1 MVLWEDAQ
9 VVVIVM
15 GVSGSGK
22 TTVGQRLA
30 AALGCHFRD
39 ADDFHSP
46 ENIAKMTARI
56 PLTDEDR
63 EPWLAVLRELL
74 ENTLAAGEDLVL
86 ACSALKRTYRERLT
100 VDAALQRWVY
110 LQAPREL
117 IAERLKARR
126 GHYMPA
132 AMLDSQL
139 AALEV
144 PEDALRV
151 DASADPDT
159 MVALLLKALR
169 PGTAP

>member
-1 MVLWEDAQ
+1 

-30 AALGCHFRD
+30 AALGWRFRD
-39 ADDFHSP
+39 ADDFHP
-46 ENIAKMTARI
+46 PGNIAKMTAGI

-63 EPWLAVLRELL
+63 GPWLAVLRELL
-74 ENTLAAGEDLVL
+74 QNTLEAGEELVL
-86 ACSALKRTYRERLT
+86 ACSALKRSYRERLT
-100 VDAALQRWVY
+100 VDAARQRWVY
-110 LQAPREL
+110 LHAPREL

-126 GHYMPA
+126 GHYMPLA
-132 AMLDSQL
+132 LLDSQL
-139 AALEV
+139 MTLEV

-159 MVALLLKALR
+159 LVATLLRELG
-169 PGTAP
+169 PGKTSGAP

>member
-1 MVLWEDAQ
+1 

-39 ADDFHSP
+39 ADDFHPP
-46 ENIAKMTARI
+46 ENIAKMTAGI
-56 PLTDEDR
+56 ALTDEDR
-63 EPWLAVLRELL
+63 GPWLAVLRELIQKTL
-74 ENTLAAGEDLVL
+74 EAGEDLVL
-86 ACSALKRTYRERLT
+86 ACSALKRSYRQRLT
-100 VDAALQRWVY
+100 VDAVRQRWAY
-110 LQAPREL
+110 LDAPREL

-132 AMLDSQL
+132 ALLDSQL
-139 AALEV
+139 AALEI

-159 MVALLLKALR
+159 LVALLLRELGPRKTS
-169 PGTAP
+169 GAP

>member
-1 MVLWEDAQ
+1 M
-9 VVVIVM
+9 VVIVM

-30 AALGCHFRD
+30 AALGWRFRD
-39 ADDFHSP
+39 ADDFHP
-46 ENIAKMTARI
+46 PANIAKMTAGI

-63 EPWLAVLRELL
+63 GPWLAVLRELL

-86 ACSALKRTYRERLT
+86 ACSALKHTYRERLT
-100 VDAALQRWVY
+100 VDAVRQRWVY
-110 LQAPREL
+110 LQASREL

-159 MVALLLKALR
+159 MVALLLKELR
-169 PGTAP
+169 PGTAS